1 MKGLDEF
8 LRKKHRQGEQR
19 VHVHNRVGKE
29 QYADIIETTRNVL
42 LLIVEGIINV
52 GKSED
57 TIMNDQTIETI
68 CLGEISNVF
77 EKVKGW

>member
-1 MKGLDEF
+1 M
-8 LRKKHRQGEQR
+8 
-19 VHVHNRVGKE
+19 HNRVGKE
-29 QYADIIETTRNVL
+29 QYADIIETSRNVL
-42 LLIVEGIINV
+42 LLIVEGIISV
-52 GKSED
+52 GKTED